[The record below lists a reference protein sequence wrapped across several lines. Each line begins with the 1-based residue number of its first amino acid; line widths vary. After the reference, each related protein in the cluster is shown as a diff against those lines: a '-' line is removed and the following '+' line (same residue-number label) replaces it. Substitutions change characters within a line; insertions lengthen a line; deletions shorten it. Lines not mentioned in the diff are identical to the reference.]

1 MGFYEK
7 FYKVFNKLVTTLW
20 RVSSEGEEN
29 IPDKGCLLICNHT
42 SLSDVIVLEVAAKG
56 RQIKYMAKKEL
67 FRVPLLNKLITALGA
82 YPVDRGGAD
91 VKSIKRTIAM
101 IESGDL
107 IGMFPQGTRCP
118 GIDPRTTEVK
128 GGVGM
133 IAYHAKSDILP
144 VYIDNKKGKT
154 KLFRKNHIIIGKPIK
169 FEELNLVSGGR
180 AEYDRA
186 ARMAFDKV
194 CELKYGADNEKTA
207 EKADT

>member
-20 RVSSEGEEN
+20 RVSSDGEEN
-29 IPDKGCLLICNHT
+29 IPDKGCLLICYHT

-101 IESGDL
+101 I
-107 IGMFPQGTRCP
+107 
-118 GIDPRTTEVK
+118 
-128 GGVGM
+128 
-133 IAYHAKSDILP
+133 
-144 VYIDNKKGKT
+144 
-154 KLFRKNHIIIGKPIK
+154 
-169 FEELNLVSGGR
+169 
-180 AEYDRA
+180 
-186 ARMAFDKV
+186 
-194 CELKYGADNEKTA
+194 
-207 EKADT
+207 